1 MKFDQINLTKN
12 LEPQK
17 YKSSLRNIFKNKNEL
32 FYFEMKLIRCFEKK
46 LLDLFVKNLLFGT
59 THTCIGQE
67 CNSVSFLNA
76 IETNIDIIWSNHRC
90 HGHFIS
96 YSGNIIGLMAEI
108 MGKKT
113 GVCGGRGGSQHLHYK
128 NFYSNGI
135 LGGAVPQALGSAFA
149 IKNKKSICI
158 VFIGDGTMGSGVFYE
173 SLNLASLWNC
183 PIIFV
188 CENNNIAQT
197 TPLNLALSGSIL
209 SRVKAFDI
217 KTYKNNSLDVMQIYD
232 LANEVISYVRKT
244 RKPAFVELKS
254 IRLGPHSKGDE
265 TRSVNEIKKLNNN
278 DPLKKIQKGIS
289 IYKDIDT
296 ICEQQIENV
305 FQLVKNFED
314 AN

>member
-12 LEPQK
+12 LGPQK
-17 YKSSLRNIFKNKNEL
+17 YKSNLRNIFKNKNEL

-135 LGGAVPQALGSAFA
+135 LGGTVPQALGSAFA

>member
-46 LLDLFVKNLLFGT
+46 LLDLFVNNLLFGT

-67 CNSVSFLNA
+67 CNCVSFLNA

-108 MGKKT
+108 MGKKI

-232 LANEVISYVRKT
+232 LANEVISYVRKN

-254 IRLGPHSKGDE
+254 IR
-265 TRSVNEIKKLNNN
+265 
-278 DPLKKIQKGIS
+278 
-289 IYKDIDT
+289 
-296 ICEQQIENV
+296 
-305 FQLVKNFED
+305 
-314 AN
+314 

>member
-12 LEPQK
+12 LGPQK
-17 YKSSLRNIFKNKNEL
+17 YKSNLRNIFKNKNEL

-46 LLDLFVKNLLFGT
+46 LLDLFVNNLLFGT

-67 CNSVSFLNA
+67 CNCVSFLNA

>member
-108 MGKKT
+108 MGKKI

-197 TPLNLALSGSIL
+197 TPSNLALSGSIL
-209 SRVKAFDI
+209 SLAKAFNI

-296 ICEQQIENV
+296 VCEQQIENV
-305 FQLVKNFED
+305 FRLVKNFED

>member
-59 THTCIGQE
+59 IHTCIGQE

-135 LGGAVPQALGSAFA
+135 LGGTVPQALGSAFA

-209 SRVKAFDI
+209 SRAKAFDI

>member
-12 LEPQK
+12 LGPQK
-17 YKSSLRNIFKNKNEL
+17 YKSNLRNIFKNKNEL

-108 MGKKT
+108 MGKKI

-278 DPLKKIQKGIS
+278 DPLKKIQKAIS

-296 ICEQQIENV
+296 VCEQQIENV
-305 FQLVKNFED
+305 FRLVKNFED

>member
-108 MGKKT
+108 MGKKI

>member
-12 LEPQK
+12 LGPQK
-17 YKSSLRNIFKNKNEL
+17 YKSNLRNIFKNKNEL

-46 LLDLFVKNLLFGT
+46 LLDLFVNNLLFGT

-67 CNSVSFLNA
+67 CNCVSFLNA

-108 MGKKT
+108 MGKKI

>member
-135 LGGAVPQALGSAFA
+135 LGGTVPQALGSAFA

-197 TPLNLALSGSIL
+197 TPSNLALSGSIL
-209 SRVKAFDI
+209 SRAKAFNI

>member
-1 MKFDQINLTKN
+1 
-12 LEPQK
+12 
-17 YKSSLRNIFKNKNEL
+17 
-32 FYFEMKLIRCFEKK
+32 MKLIRCFEKK

-67 CNSVSFLNA
+67 CNSVSFSNA

-135 LGGAVPQALGSAFA
+135 LGGTVPQALGSAFA

>member
-108 MGKKT
+108 MGKKI

-197 TPLNLALSGSIL
+197 TPSNLALSGSIL
-209 SRVKAFDI
+209 SLAKAFNI

-278 DPLKKIQKGIS
+278 DPLKKIQKAIS

-296 ICEQQIENV
+296 VCEQQIENV
-305 FQLVKNFED
+305 FRLVKNFED

>member
-135 LGGAVPQALGSAFA
+135 LGGTVPQALGSAFA

-254 IRLGPHSKGDE
+254 IRLGPHSKGDD

>member
-46 LLDLFVKNLLFGT
+46 LLDLFVNNLLFGT

-67 CNSVSFLNA
+67 CNCVSFLNA

-108 MGKKT
+108 MGKKI

-135 LGGAVPQALGSAFA
+135 LGGTVPQALGSAFA

-197 TPLNLALSGSIL
+197 TPSNLALSGSIL

-278 DPLKKIQKGIS
+278 DPLKKIQKAIS

-296 ICEQQIENV
+296 VCEQQIENV
-305 FQLVKNFED
+305 FRLVKNFED

>member
-1 MKFDQINLTKN
+1 
-12 LEPQK
+12 
-17 YKSSLRNIFKNKNEL
+17 
-32 FYFEMKLIRCFEKK
+32 
-46 LLDLFVKNLLFGT
+46 LLDLFVNNLLFGT

-67 CNSVSFLNA
+67 CNCVSFLNA

-108 MGKKT
+108 MGKKI

-197 TPLNLALSGSIL
+197 TPSNLALSGSIL
-209 SRVKAFDI
+209 SRAKAFNI

-232 LANEVISYVRKT
+232 LANEVISYVRKN

-254 IRLGPHSKGDE
+254 IRLGPHSKGDD

-278 DPLKKIQKGIS
+278 DPLKKIQKAIS

-296 ICEQQIENV
+296 VCEQQIENV
-305 FQLVKNFED
+305 FRLVKNFED

>member
-1 MKFDQINLTKN
+1 
-12 LEPQK
+12 
-17 YKSSLRNIFKNKNEL
+17 
-32 FYFEMKLIRCFEKK
+32 
-46 LLDLFVKNLLFGT
+46 
-59 THTCIGQE
+59 
-67 CNSVSFLNA
+67 
-76 IETNIDIIWSNHRC
+76 
-90 HGHFIS
+90 
-96 YSGNIIGLMAEI
+96 
-108 MGKKT
+108 
-113 GVCGGRGGSQHLHYK
+113 
-128 NFYSNGI
+128 
-135 LGGAVPQALGSAFA
+135 
-149 IKNKKSICI
+149 
-158 VFIGDGTMGSGVFYE
+158 
-173 SLNLASLWNC
+173 LWNC

>member
-135 LGGAVPQALGSAFA
+135 LGGTVPQALGSAFA

>member
-197 TPLNLALSGSIL
+197 TPSNLALSGSIL
-209 SRVKAFDI
+209 SLAKAFNI

-305 FQLVKNFED
+305 FRLVKNFED

>member
-12 LEPQK
+12 LGPQK
-17 YKSSLRNIFKNKNEL
+17 YKSNLRNIFKNKNEL

-135 LGGAVPQALGSAFA
+135 LGGTVPQALGSAFA

-197 TPLNLALSGSIL
+197 TPSNLALSGSIL
-209 SRVKAFDI
+209 SRAKAFNI

-232 LANEVISYVRKT
+232 LANEVISYVRKN

-254 IRLGPHSKGDE
+254 IRLGPHSKGDD

-278 DPLKKIQKGIS
+278 DPLKKIQKAIS

>member
-12 LEPQK
+12 LGPQK
-17 YKSSLRNIFKNKNEL
+17 YKSNLRNIFKNKNEL

-108 MGKKT
+108 MGKKI

-135 LGGAVPQALGSAFA
+135 LGGTVPQALGSAFA

-278 DPLKKIQKGIS
+278 DPLKKIQKAIS

-296 ICEQQIENV
+296 VCEQQIENV
-305 FQLVKNFED
+305 FRLVKNFED